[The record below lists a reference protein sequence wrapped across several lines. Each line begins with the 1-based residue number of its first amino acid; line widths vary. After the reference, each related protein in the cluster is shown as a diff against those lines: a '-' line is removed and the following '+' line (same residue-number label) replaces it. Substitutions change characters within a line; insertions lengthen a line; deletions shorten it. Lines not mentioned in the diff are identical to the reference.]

1 MNQILIG
8 LVVELIIKTLIKH
21 QQQEQVMK
29 DAGVVIIG
37 YVRKSKTLENNGD
50 RTWLLQEMGSKLRK
64 RLLSER
70 VYTTEKKACL
80 VSVDF
85 ADISTNDSDIYELIS
100 SYDSPALNV
109 LARLA
114 RLA

>member
-85 ADISTNDSDIYELIS
+85 ADISTNDSDIYELI
-100 SYDSPALNV
+100 
-109 LARLA
+109 
-114 RLA
+114 